1 MNLHK
6 LTAACSLISILLS
19 QAAAQTRVDLRTQTK
34 SVDFSWASSTKP
46 SQTGAVLPATCT
58 IGQTFLNTAAQAGQ
72 NLYICTAANTWSVQ
86 GANGLAN
93 YAAPFTSSTTVTI
106 LGSMHQLNTSRLVVQ
121 VYDNE
126 VPAVLI
132 EPNSIQINPTTFDV
146 TITFAAPQSGTIIIS
161 AAG

>member
-72 NLYICTAANTWSVQ
+72 NLYI
-86 GANGLAN
+86 
-93 YAAPFTSSTTVTI
+93 
-106 LGSMHQLNTSRLVVQ
+106 
-121 VYDNE
+121 
-126 VPAVLI
+126 
-132 EPNSIQINPTTFDV
+132 
-146 TITFAAPQSGTIIIS
+146 
-161 AAG
+161 